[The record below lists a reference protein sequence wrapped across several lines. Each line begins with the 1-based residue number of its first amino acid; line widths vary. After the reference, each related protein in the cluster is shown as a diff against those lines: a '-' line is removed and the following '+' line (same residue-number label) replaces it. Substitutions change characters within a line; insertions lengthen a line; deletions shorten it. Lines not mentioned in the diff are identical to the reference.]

1 MTYENDP
8 KLHPR
13 NSYPMAEDRTSA
25 GWIAAGIAALAVIMG
40 LLFIFGRDDRTT
52 TASNRPAVTA
62 PATTGAAVP
71 APTSGNGIAGAPR
84 QNAPPAPANNGT
96 R

>member
-1 MTYENDP
+1 MTYQNDP

-13 NSYPMAEDRTSA
+13 NSYPMAEDRTNA
-25 GWIAAGIAALAVIMG
+25 GWIAGGIAALAVIMG
-40 LLFIFGRDDRTT
+40 LLFMFGRDDRST
-52 TASNRPAVTA
+52 TAATSRPAATA

-71 APTSGNGIAGAPR
+71 APTSGNGTAGAPR
-84 QNAPPAPANNGT
+84 QNVPPAPA